1 MSAATSPGTGL
12 AYGLQRVCA
21 AWGFARSS
29 FYAMKSRQQ
38 ATAER
43 PPAKR
48 RGPKPSISDEALLVA
63 IEADLEASPWE
74 GEGHRKVWARLRV
87 CRGIRVS
94 RKRVLR
100 VMREN
105 NLLSPHRCRRRGGNP
120 HVGEIITHAPNLMW
134 GTDGVRVFTVDDGW
148 GWIFTAIEHWNA
160 ECVGWHVCK
169 RGDRFAALQPISM
182 GLARLYASTSAG
194 AARGLAL
201 RMDHGSQYL
210 SDHFTNQ
217 IKFWGIQ
224 PSYAFVEQPQTNGVA
239 ERFNRTLKEQI
250 IHGRIYR
257 NIAELRNAVRG
268 FVEQYN
274 AQWIVEKNGYLSPR
288 SSSSGVAHRDV
299 TQARRMRQTCV
310 QGTGCDTLVLQFRD
324 TAAAKLSSFAILERV
339 LRDQFEIVDDE
350 YGDRDAKRAAIRDPK
365 DVPCDTVG
373 NPADPDAGYNAHKG
387 QGYMA
392 QIVETYCEDVSNEAV
407 AATPDLITHVEVHK
421 MTVHDGHRLAD
432 ALDDLSER
440 ALTPAVM
447 LGDSH
452 YGSSDNMALT
462 REQNINLVAPAR
474 PPKGAVSGRL
484 TLEDFTLNEEGLVLR
499 CPNNVEPV
507 SASLAK
513 AKLQARFDL
522 SICQKCPDILRC
534 PVQAAKRDGQFSR
547 FQYTPARAANQKR
560 RLYEQSDAFR
570 NVYRWRAGI
579 EATMSRLKYQM
590 NLAHLRI
597 RGMPAMRYVVN
608 LRALGLNIRRCAAIA
623 P

>member
-1 MSAATSPGTGL
+1 MSAATSPGTDL

-94 RKRVLR
+94 RKRGLR

-210 SDHFTNQ
+210 SDLSLPF
-217 IKFWGIQ
+217 I
-224 PSYAFVEQPQTNGVA
+224 SSAVE
-239 ERFNRTLKEQI
+239 TLEFCI
-250 IHGRIYR
+250 PT
-257 NIAELRNAVRG
+257 
-268 FVEQYN
+268 
-274 AQWIVEKNGYLSPR
+274 GYL
-288 SSSSGVAHRDV
+288 
-299 TQARRMRQTCV
+299 
-310 QGTGCDTLVLQFRD
+310 FR
-324 TAAAKLSSFAILERV
+324 
-339 LRDQFEIVDDE
+339 
-350 YGDRDAKRAAIRDPK
+350 
-365 DVPCDTVG
+365 
-373 NPADPDAGYNAHKG
+373 H
-387 QGYMA
+387 A
-392 QIVETYCEDVSNEAV
+392 QD
-407 AATPDLITHVEVHK
+407 HQH
-421 MTVHDGHRLAD
+421 
-432 ALDDLSER
+432 
-440 ALTPAVM
+440 
-447 LGDSH
+447 
-452 YGSSDNMALT
+452 
-462 REQNINLVAPAR
+462 
-474 PPKGAVSGRL
+474 
-484 TLEDFTLNEEGLVLR
+484 
-499 CPNNVEPV
+499 
-507 SASLAK
+507 
-513 AKLQARFDL
+513 
-522 SICQKCPDILRC
+522 
-534 PVQAAKRDGQFSR
+534 
-547 FQYTPARAANQKR
+547 
-560 RLYEQSDAFR
+560 
-570 NVYRWRAGI
+570 
-579 EATMSRLKYQM
+579 
-590 NLAHLRI
+590 AHLRLP
-597 RGMPAMRYVVN
+597 RNRPWPRSASHRNPCPAT
-608 LRALGLNIRRCAAIA
+608 AGSCPETEKAPAIA
-623 P
+623 SEGG

>member
-268 FVEQYN
+268 FRRTVQCPVDRGE
-274 AQWIVEKNGYLSPR
+274 ERLPEPR

-310 QGTGCDTLVLQFRD
+310 QGTGCDTDLASRLSDAPGVLD
-324 TAAAKLSSFAILERV
+324 SVRV
-339 LRDQFEIVDDE
+339 RISM
-350 YGDRDAKRAAIRDPK
+350 YTNNR
-365 DVPCDTVG
+365 TVRG
-373 NPADPDAGYNAHKG
+373 
-387 QGYMA
+387 
-392 QIVETYCEDVSNEAV
+392 
-407 AATPDLITHVEVHK
+407 
-421 MTVHDGHRLAD
+421 
-432 ALDDLSER
+432 
-440 ALTPAVM
+440 
-447 LGDSH
+447 
-452 YGSSDNMALT
+452 
-462 REQNINLVAPAR
+462 AP
-474 PPKGAVSGRL
+474 
-484 TLEDFTLNEEGLVLR
+484 
-499 CPNNVEPV
+499 PV
-507 SASLAK
+507 S
-513 AKLQARFDL
+513 
-522 SICQKCPDILRC
+522 
-534 PVQAAKRDGQFSR
+534 
-547 FQYTPARAANQKR
+547 
-560 RLYEQSDAFR
+560 E
-570 NVYRWRAGI
+570 VY
-579 EATMSRLKYQM
+579 
-590 NLAHLRI
+590 
-597 RGMPAMRYVVN
+597 
-608 LRALGLNIRRCAAIA
+608 
-623 P
+623 

>member
-210 SDHFTNQ
+210 SDHF
-217 IKFWGIQ
+217 
-224 PSYAFVEQPQTNGVA
+224 
-239 ERFNRTLKEQI
+239 
-250 IHGRIYR
+250 
-257 NIAELRNAVRG
+257 
-268 FVEQYN
+268 
-274 AQWIVEKNGYLSPR
+274 R
-288 SSSSGVAHRDV
+288 SSSGASSRPTPSSNSPRPTASPRGSI
-299 TQARRMRQTCV
+299 ARSRNRSSMAASTATSRSC
-310 QGTGCDTLVLQFRD
+310 GTPS
-324 TAAAKLSSFAILERV
+324 A
-339 LRDQFEIVDDE
+339 
-350 YGDRDAKRAAIRDPK
+350 
-365 DVPCDTVG
+365 
-373 NPADPDAGYNAHKG
+373 
-387 QGYMA
+387 
-392 QIVETYCEDVSNEAV
+392 
-407 AATPDLITHVEVHK
+407 
-421 MTVHDGHRLAD
+421 
-432 ALDDLSER
+432 
-440 ALTPAVM
+440 
-447 LGDSH
+447 
-452 YGSSDNMALT
+452 GSSNSTM
-462 REQNINLVAPAR
+462 P
-474 PPKGAVSGRL
+474 SG
-484 TLEDFTLNEEGLVLR
+484 
-499 CPNNVEPV
+499 
-507 SASLAK
+507 SW
-513 AKLQARFDL
+513 
-522 SICQKCPDILRC
+522 
-534 PVQAAKRDGQFSR
+534 
-547 FQYTPARAANQKR
+547 R
-560 RLYEQSDAFR
+560 RT
-570 NVYRWRAGI
+570 
-579 EATMSRLKYQM
+579 AT
-590 NLAHLRI
+590 
-597 RGMPAMRYVVN
+597 
-608 LRALGLNIRRCAAIA
+608 
-623 P
+623 